1 MRNLPLTFDY
11 STYSQKKGEDF
22 AKFCGLLRIYE
33 LYQPGSSVMVVKSI
47 ASVVVFNSLVG
58 ISDGLP
64 KTTNN
69 ATNPPIKA
77 KSITTAKPNLSDR

>member
-1 MRNLPLTFDY
+1 ML
-11 STYSQKKGEDF
+11 DF
-22 AKFCGLLRIYE
+22 IIVRFWNPNVTHEYI
-33 LYQPGSSVMVVKSI
+33 YQPGSSVMVVKSI

>member
-1 MRNLPLTFDY
+1 MLDFSSLKYIEY
-11 STYSQKKGEDF
+11 STYSS
-22 AKFCGLLRIYE
+22 IYP
-33 LYQPGSSVMVVKSI
+33 PGSSVAVVNSI

-58 ISDGLP
+58 ISDPANELP

-77 KSITTAKPNLSDR
+77 KSITTAKPNLSDRRSKHVLSGEH